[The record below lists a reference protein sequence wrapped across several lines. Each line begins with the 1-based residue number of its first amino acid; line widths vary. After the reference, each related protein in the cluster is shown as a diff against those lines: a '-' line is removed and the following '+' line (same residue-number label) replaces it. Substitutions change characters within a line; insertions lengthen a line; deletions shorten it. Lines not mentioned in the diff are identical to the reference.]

1 MKIALAVQSKTP
13 AGVLSQSMKHMV
25 EEPNACVD
33 SNLLRLAS
41 LGSMVIT
48 VVEKTRVSVWG
59 EIAAVEV
66 KSELDL
72 CLVCVASESGPS
84 GSLRRGHF
92 EDQLVTVQ
100 ELSDKVEYEFLRV
113 ESRMTS
119 SCIGECQIDGF

>member
-1 MKIALAVQSKTP
+1 
-13 AGVLSQSMKHMV
+13 MV

-33 SNLLRLAS
+33 GNLLRFAS
-41 LGSMVIT
+41 LRSMVIT
-48 VVEKTRVSVWG
+48 VVEETRVSIRR
-59 EIAAVEV
+59 EIPAVEV

-92 EDQLVTVQ
+92 EDQLVMVQ
-100 ELSDKVEYEFLRV
+100 GLSNEVEYEFLRV